1 MLKVGQPMII
11 SAPIYLAA
19 VLDVI
24 FILIIC
30 LIGKKNCWTIKK
42 MKKFLFLVTAVILN
56 GGWGCWIPF

>member
-11 SAPIYLAA
+11 SAPIYLAE

-30 LIGKKNCWTIKK
+30 LIGKKIVGHHFEKGPPK
-42 MKKFLFLVTAVILN
+42 DHPSQI
-56 GGWGCWIPF
+56 